1 MSEAEAILYM
11 DAVKRI
17 LEEDSEAARRS
28 GDHLKIKEQY
38 HKFVF
43 SLITAITGQPL
54 RTRPGRMRSK

>member
-28 GDHLKIKEQY
+28 GDNLKIKGTVSRA
-38 HKFVF
+38 FLF
-43 SLITAITGQPL
+43 TNAIPGQPL
-54 RTRPGRMRSK
+54 RKRPGRMRSK

>member
-28 GDHLKIKEQY
+28 GDHLTIKGQY
-38 HKFVF
+38 HEFF
-43 SLITAITGQPL
+43 SLQ
-54 RTRPGRMRSK
+54 